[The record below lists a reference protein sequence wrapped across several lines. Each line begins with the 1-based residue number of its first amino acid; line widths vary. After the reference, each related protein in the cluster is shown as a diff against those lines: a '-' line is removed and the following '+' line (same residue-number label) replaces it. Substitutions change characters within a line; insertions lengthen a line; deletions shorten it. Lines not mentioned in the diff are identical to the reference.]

1 MPQTN
6 FEKKYECKYVF
17 ISKLSQI
24 VLTEWKNTDKVLN
37 YRAIFIK
44 VVLSLSF
51 ITKFNKRAMIA
62 MDQTIAGAASG
73 EDAIN
78 RGAEGFIIS
87 GKRTEE
93 YWMLFVIFI

>member
-1 MPQTN
+1 
-6 FEKKYECKYVF
+6 
-17 ISKLSQI
+17 
-24 VLTEWKNTDKVLN
+24 
-37 YRAIFIK
+37 
-44 VVLSLSF
+44 
-51 ITKFNKRAMIA
+51 MIA

-93 YWMLFVIFI
+93 YRILFVIFI